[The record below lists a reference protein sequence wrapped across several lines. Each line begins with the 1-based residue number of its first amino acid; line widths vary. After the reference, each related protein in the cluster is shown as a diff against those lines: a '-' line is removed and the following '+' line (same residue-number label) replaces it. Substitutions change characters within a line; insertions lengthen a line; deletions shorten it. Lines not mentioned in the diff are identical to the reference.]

1 MPVTTQYD
9 IMVIYINA
17 EGVEMNLKNHVEDK
31 GETVAKY
38 EKIALDIA
46 YSIIN
51 EEWKIGEMVMGRS
64 TLSGKYSVSPETIRR
79 ALKLLEELQVVHVIE
94 KKGILIKSKEAAD
107 TFIKE
112 YKSKDRILSL
122 REDII
127 KLMEEKKVIEKQVLE
142 HMDSVIEQAMLLRNI
157 GIIYPLELKISEKSH
172 LVGKSIGE
180 VRFWDH
186 TGATI
191 IGINRSGH
199 LYLSPG
205 PKLVFFTNDIILY
218 VANDTNISDK
228 VDKYVN
234 RS

>member
-1 MPVTTQYD
+1 MY
-9 IMVIYINA
+9 
-17 EGVEMNLKNHVEDK
+17 LKSRVEDK
-31 GETVAKY
+31 GEAVAKY

-46 YSIIN
+46 YSIVN
-51 EEWKIGEMVMGRS
+51 EEWKAGEMVKGRS
-64 TLSGKYSVSPETIRR
+64 TLSGKYCVSPETIRR
-79 ALKLLEELQVVHVIE
+79 ALKLLEELQVVTVLE
-94 KKGILIKSKEAAD
+94 KKGILIKSKEAAN

-112 YKSKDRILSL
+112 YQSKDRILSI

-127 KLMEEKKVIEKQVLE
+127 KLMDEKRAIEKQVFE
-142 HMDSVIEQAMLLRNI
+142 RMDSIIEQAMLLRNI
-157 GIIYPLELKISEKSH
+157 GIIYPLELKISENSH
-172 LVGKSIGE
+172 LIGKSIGE

-205 PKLVFFTNDIILY
+205 PKMVFYANDMILY

>member
-1 MPVTTQYD
+1 MY
-9 IMVIYINA
+9 
-17 EGVEMNLKNHVEDK
+17 LKSHVEDK
-31 GETVAKY
+31 GETIAKY

-46 YSIIN
+46 YSIVN
-51 EEWKIGEMVMGRS
+51 EEWKLGEMVKGRS

-79 ALKLLEELQVVHVIE
+79 ALKLLEELQVVSVIE
-94 KKGILIKSKEAAD
+94 KKGILIKSREAAD
-107 TFIKE
+107 TFIRE
-112 YKSKDRILSL
+112 YQSKDRILSM
-122 REDII
+122 REDIMR
-127 KLMEEKKVIEKQVLE
+127 LMEEKRVIEKQVLE
-142 HMDSVIEQAMLLRNI
+142 HLDSVIEQAMLLRNI
-157 GIIYPLELKISEKSH
+157 GIIYPLELKISENSH

-180 VRFWDH
+180 VRFWNH

-205 PKLVFFTNDIILY
+205 PKLIFYANDIILY

>member
-1 MPVTTQYD
+1 MSQ
-9 IMVIYINA
+9 
-17 EGVEMNLKNHVEDK
+17 KNRKEEK
-31 GETVAKY
+31 RTTVARY

-51 EEWKIGEMVMGRS
+51 GEWKIGEIVKGRS

-79 ALKLLEELQVVHVIE
+79 GLKLLEEMQVVNVIE

-112 YKSKDRILSL
+112 YQSKDSILSL
-122 REDII
+122 REEISV
-127 KLMEEKKVIEKQVLE
+127 LTSEKIAIEKSVLE
-142 HMDSVIEQAMLLRNI
+142 KLDSIIEQAMLLRNI
-157 GIIYPLELKISEKSH
+157 GIIFPLELKISEDSH

-180 VRFWDH
+180 ARFWNN

-205 PKLVFFTNDIILY
+205 PKLVFFANDIILY
-218 VANDTNISDK
+218 VGNDAHISDK
-228 VDKYVN
+228 VKKYVN
-234 RS
+234 R

>member
-1 MPVTTQYD
+1 MY
-9 IMVIYINA
+9 
-17 EGVEMNLKNHVEDK
+17 LKSHVEDK
-31 GETVAKY
+31 GETIAKY

-46 YSIIN
+46 YSIVN
-51 EEWKIGEMVMGRS
+51 EEWKTGEMVKGRS

-79 ALKLLEELQVVHVIE
+79 ALKLLEELQVVSVIE
-94 KKGILIKSKEAAD
+94 KKGILIKSREAAD

-112 YKSKDRILSL
+112 YQSKDRILSM
-122 REDII
+122 REDIMR
-127 KLMEEKKVIEKQVLE
+127 LMEEKRAIEKQVLE
-142 HMDSVIEQAMLLRNI
+142 HLDSVIEQAMLLRNI
-157 GIIYPLELKISEKSH
+157 GIIYPLELKISENSH

-180 VRFWDH
+180 VRFWNH

-205 PKLVFFTNDIILY
+205 PKLIFYANDIILY
-218 VANDTNISDK
+218 VANDANVSDK

>member
-1 MPVTTQYD
+1 
-9 IMVIYINA
+9 
-17 EGVEMNLKNHVEDK
+17 MNLKGHGDDK
-31 GETVAKY
+31 GASVAKY

-46 YSIIN
+46 YSILN
-51 EEWKIGEMVMGRS
+51 EEWKVGEMVKGRS

-79 ALKLLEELQVVHVIE
+79 ALTLLEEMQVVNVLD
-94 KKGILIKSKEAAD
+94 KKGILIKSKEAAN

-122 REDII
+122 REEIS
-127 KLMEEKKVIEKQVLE
+127 KLMEEKTAIEKSVMDRL
-142 HMDSVIEQAMLLRNI
+142 DSVIEQAMILRNI
-157 GIIYPLELKISEKSH
+157 GIIYPLELKVSLDSH
-172 LVGKSIGE
+172 LIGKSIGE
-180 VRFWDH
+180 ARFWNY

-205 PKLVFFTNDIILY
+205 PKLVFFANDIILY
-218 VANDTNISDK
+218 VGNDADISDK

>member
-1 MPVTTQYD
+1 
-9 IMVIYINA
+9 
-17 EGVEMNLKNHVEDK
+17 
-31 GETVAKY
+31 
-38 EKIALDIA
+38 
-46 YSIIN
+46 
-51 EEWKIGEMVMGRS
+51 MVMGRS

-79 ALKLLEELQVVHVIE
+79 ALKLLEELQVVQVIE
-94 KKGILIKSKEAAD
+94 KKGILIKSKEAAN

-112 YKSKDRILSL
+112 YQSKDRILSL

-142 HMDSVIEQAMLLRNI
+142 RMDSVIEQAMLLRNI

-234 RS
+234 QYIS